1 MKRMNKDTWK
11 TILKLIVAI
20 ATAVLSTL
28 GVQAMV
34 PLARARIVRFAHFEF
49 MS

>member
-1 MKRMNKDTWK
+1 MNNDTWK

-34 PLARARIVRFAHFEF
+34 
-49 MS
+49 

>member
-1 MKRMNKDTWK
+1 MKKMNKDTWR
-11 TILKLIVAI
+11 TILKLIVVV

-34 PLARARIVRFAHFEF
+34 
-49 MS
+49 

>member
-1 MKRMNKDTWK
+1 MNKNTLK
-11 TILKLIVAI
+11 TILKLIAAI

-34 PLARARIVRFAHFEF
+34 
-49 MS
+49 

>member
-1 MKRMNKDTWK
+1 MNKDTMK
-11 TILKLIVAI
+11 TLLKLIVAI

-34 PLARARIVRFAHFEF
+34 
-49 MS
+49 

>member
-1 MKRMNKDTWK
+1 MKRMNKETLK

-34 PLARARIVRFAHFEF
+34 Y
-49 MS
+49 

>member
-1 MKRMNKDTWK
+1 MNNDTWK
-11 TILKLIVAI
+11 TILKLIIAI

-34 PLARARIVRFAHFEF
+34 
-49 MS
+49 